1 MGALADCE
9 LIRESVL
16 GQPANALSTL
26 ALLIAGVVIARRH
39 DLRWIGIAT
48 FATGIGSFLFHGPM
62 APGAEWIHDTTL
74 VWLILVIVG
83 WGRSWAGW
91 THLPGLAFLGLVF
104 SGVPLLADPVAIAL
118 SAAILGIFW
127 FTDRTLATWGPL
139 ALLGVAAV
147 IGRLGATGGPLCQ
160 PTSIWQPHALW
171 HVAAAAAVA
180 WWALGRPEPEV
191 SESAP

>member
-180 WWALGRPEPEV
+180 WWALGRPEYV
-191 SESAP
+191 